1 METCVAPLEY
11 AAVIN
16 ALNAGPTWS
25 ADVENDDPNTPI
37 STEMPSASMAST
49 AFVTRMGGS
58 PSSKGSMVNSTV
70 TTSESLRGNFVSP
83 TGAEME
89 ERELGYLAEP
99 GECQSSP
106 INQPVE
112 PMQTQ

>member
-16 ALNAGPTWS
+16 ALSAGPTWS

-37 STEMPSASMAST
+37 STEMPRASTAST

-70 TTSESLRGNFVSP
+70 TTPESLRGNPASP
-83 TGAEME
+83 TGAETE
-89 ERELGYLAEP
+89 ERELGYLEEP
-99 GECQSSP
+99 GAFQATP
-106 INQPVE
+106 AIQPVE